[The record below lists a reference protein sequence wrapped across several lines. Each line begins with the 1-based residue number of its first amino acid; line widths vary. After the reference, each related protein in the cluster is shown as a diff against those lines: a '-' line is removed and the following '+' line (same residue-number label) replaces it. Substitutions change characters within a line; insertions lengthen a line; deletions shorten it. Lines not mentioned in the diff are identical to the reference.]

1 LAQNQTQIQGNDIRS
16 YHAKLYAV
24 LHSFTTAG
32 PQPCNVMLP
41 LGPNGAIC
49 IDFIT
54 CILFVI
60 QDMQEGD
67 ASCGQNGSHTM
78 GIQRHCRACNVSAAQ
93 LDYLRAVGTFLVAA
107 DMACITH
114 NPDQMVR
121 TQWSQNFLNN
131 AFDYVPIADPVRGI
145 FGATPVE
152 TLHAFSKRSIE
163 KETFYGSAKRACP
176 REGSIIIAGGAS
188 SPITLPDIS
197 QSLPCNRFQ

>member
-1 LAQNQTQIQGNDIRS
+1 MDWPHFCHWERSLFVKTTIYLNTGQFQRNHSPHDSSLGLSWVSSKKTSLAQNQTQIQGNDIRS

-67 ASCGQNGSHTM
+67 ALFGQNGSHTM
-78 GIQRHCRACNVSAAQ
+78 GIQHYCRACNVSAAQ
-93 LDYLRAVGTFLVAA
+93 LDLNKYASPVGRATY
-107 DMACITH
+107 
-114 NPDQMVR
+114 MV
-121 TQWSQNFLNN
+121 
-131 AFDYVPIADPVRGI
+131 
-145 FGATPVE
+145 
-152 TLHAFSKRSIE
+152 
-163 KETFYGSAKRACP
+163 
-176 REGSIIIAGGAS
+176 
-188 SPITLPDIS
+188 
-197 QSLPCNRFQ
+197 

>member
-1 LAQNQTQIQGNDIRS
+1 
-16 YHAKLYAV
+16 
-24 LHSFTTAG
+24 
-32 PQPCNVMLP
+32 MLP

-67 ASCGQNGSHTM
+67 ALFGQNGSHTM
-78 GIQRHCRACNVSAAQ
+78 GIQHYCRACNVSAAQ

-145 FGATPVE
+145 LAP
-152 TLHAFSKRSIE
+152 LLWKRFMRFANDRLRRKPFLVLQNVPARE
-163 KETFYGSAKRACP
+163 KAA
-176 REGSIIIAGGAS
+176 
-188 SPITLPDIS
+188 L
-197 QSLPCNRFQ
+197 